1 LVARSG
7 FESVSAESPTTQDH
21 WHQAYGFYVCDSF
34 LPPLVAVVRDRTGI
48 HTHGDAVIHTH
59 PSPNAYPES
68 KATPAGWGDPVG
80 ADVVQDRPGI
90 HTHGDGVIHT
100 HPFSNAYTG
109 SKATL
114 GVWGDTVGVDFGD
127 TSWEVS
133 GETYENGHDCNGEP
147 ANLAIY
153 EWPADDLQA
162 EPEIHTSGFGDVVLD
177 RDRAAFTFAVVP
189 EG

>member
-21 WHQAYGFYVCDSF
+21 WHQAYGLYVCDSF
-34 LPPLVAVVRDRTGI
+34 LPPLV
-48 HTHGDAVIHTH
+48 
-59 PSPNAYPES
+59 
-68 KATPAGWGDPVG
+68 
-80 ADVVQDRPGI
+80 DVVQDRTGI

-162 EPEIHTSGFGDVVLD
+162 EP
-177 RDRAAFTFAVVP
+177 
-189 EG
+189 